1 MNEIIVQKKE
11 NPDEEEDDMKRRKNM
26 MNLEKDWKNNKRW
39 TSYTHK

>member
-11 NPDEEEDDMKRRKNM
+11 NPDEEGDDMKRRKNM
-26 MNLEKDWKNNKRW
+26 MNLEKDWKNNKRL